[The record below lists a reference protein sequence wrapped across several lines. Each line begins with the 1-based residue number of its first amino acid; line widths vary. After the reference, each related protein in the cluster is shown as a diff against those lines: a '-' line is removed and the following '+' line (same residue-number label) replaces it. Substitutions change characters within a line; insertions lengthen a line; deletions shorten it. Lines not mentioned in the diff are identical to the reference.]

1 LAGRLGHQLSVLN
14 RDHQVESRLE
24 FVGARILLQSA
35 PGGLASKNVLL
46 WALPLLLLGKWGRRK
61 MAEMIGGPASANQSS
76 AEKAVS
82 DFMAIV
88 FKNMRSRT
96 ASLPDFPDE
105 SLKTITMPLM
115 AILARKDVF
124 VDSER
129 AKARLE
135 KNVTNSRIDFLAESH
150 HSISNQTQPIL
161 EFLRAAH
168 EA

>member
-1 LAGRLGHQLSVLN
+1 
-14 RDHQVESRLE
+14 
-24 FVGARILLQSA
+24 
-35 PGGLASKNVLL
+35 
-46 WALPLLLLGKWGRRK
+46 
-61 MAEMIGGPASANQSS
+61 
-76 AEKAVS
+76 
-82 DFMAIV
+82 MAIV

-105 SLKTITMPLM
+105 SLKRITMPLM
-115 AILARKDVF
+115 AILAGKDVF